1 MTSRFI
7 RNAAHSIS
15 GYFIVGKFKIEKAKH
30 YIEYLI
36 FKIYNK
42 KATVVFVDY
51 HNGLF

>member
-1 MTSRFI
+1 MALGFI
-7 RNAAHSIS
+7 KSVAHSIS
-15 GYFIVGKFKIEKAKH
+15 GYFIVDKFKIEKAKH
-30 YIEYLI
+30 YTEYLI